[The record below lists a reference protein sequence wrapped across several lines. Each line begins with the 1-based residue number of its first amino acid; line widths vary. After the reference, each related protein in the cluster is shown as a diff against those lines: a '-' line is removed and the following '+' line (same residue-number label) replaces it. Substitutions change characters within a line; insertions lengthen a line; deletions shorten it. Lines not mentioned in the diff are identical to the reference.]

1 VIFGSAPSFTFDSL
15 LDRVD
20 WSQAPTSNSGDTEAT
35 MPTTS
40 TTSASGSLHR
50 GFDASR
56 WRVLAILSIAIVL
69 SLTTWFSATAITP
82 ELKREW
88 HLSPFVLS
96 WLTVGVQIG
105 FVCGAL
111 AASLV
116 NLPDIV
122 RLNRLM
128 ALSAA
133 LAAAANA
140 SLLVEPS
147 PIVAI
152 AARVLTGL
160 ALAGVYPPA
169 LKLVSTWFNRDRG
182 LALGMVVGALT
193 LGSSMPHLFRSL
205 SAAVDWRFVVKMS
218 TLATSIG
225 AVLFLFFAREG
236 PYPFGRA
243 LFDPRQAGAVFR
255 DRNLLLANLGYFG
268 HMWELYAMWAWL
280 LVYVNAALGAQ
291 HISLV
296 GRASLLTFVAIGMG
310 TFGCI
315 LGGILSDRIG
325 RTATTAG
332 MMIVSGAC
340 ALAIGFAFDGPS
352 WLFISIL
359 VIWGV
364 SVIGDSAQFSAMVTE
379 LADRRFVGTALSV
392 QLGLGFALTVV
403 AIWLMPRMADFLGSW
418 RWAFLMLVPGPSIGA
433 SAMLLLRRSPAS
445 ARLANGM
452 R

>member
-1 VIFGSAPSFTFDSL
+1 MTA
-15 LDRVD
+15 
-20 WSQAPTSNSGDTEAT
+20 
-35 MPTTS
+35 
-40 TTSASGSLHR
+40 
-50 GFDASR
+50 
-56 WRVLAILSIAIVL
+56 
-69 SLTTWFSATAITP
+69 WFSATSILP

-88 HLSPFVLS
+88 NVSPFVLA
-96 WLTVGVQIG
+96 WLTIGVQIG

-122 RLNRLM
+122 RLRTLM
-128 ALSAA
+128 AVSAL

-140 SLLVEPS
+140 SLLLDHGPVG
-147 PIVAI
+147 AI
-152 AARVLTGL
+152 AARVVTGF

-169 LKLVSTWFNRDRG
+169 LKLVSTWFNRNRG
-182 LALGMVVGALT
+182 LALGTVIAALT

-205 SAAVDWRFVVKMS
+205 SSAVDWRFVIKSS
-218 TLATSIG
+218 TLATLVG
-225 AVLFLFFAREG
+225 AILFLLFAREG

-255 DRNLLLANLGYFG
+255 DRDLLLANLGYFG

-280 LVYVNAALGAQ
+280 LVYVNEALGTQ
-291 HISLV
+291 HLLTV
-296 GRASLLTFVAIGMG
+296 GRASLLTFVAIATGA
-310 TFGCI
+310 FGCM
-315 LGGILSDRIG
+315 LGGVLSDRIG
-325 RTATTAG
+325 RTLTTAG

-352 WLFISIL
+352 WLFITIL
-359 VIWGV
+359 VIWGI

-379 LADRRFVGTALSV
+379 LADQRFVGTALSV

-403 AIWLMPRMADFLGSW
+403 AIWLMPRIAGLLGSW
-418 RWAFLMLVPGPSIGA
+418 RWTFVVLVPGPLIGA
-433 SAMLLLRRSPAS
+433 LTMLLLRRSPAS
-445 ARLANGM
+445 VRLANGM

>member
-1 VIFGSAPSFTFDSL
+1 MP
-15 LDRVD
+15 
-20 WSQAPTSNSGDTEAT
+20 PTES
-35 MPTTS
+35 
-40 TTSASGSLHR
+40 TSASGSLHHVA
-50 GFDASR
+50 DASR
-56 WRVLAILSIAIVL
+56 WRVLALLSIAIVL
-69 SLTTWFSATAITP
+69 SLTAWFSATSIMP

-88 HLSPFVLS
+88 NLSPFVLA
-96 WLTVGVQIG
+96 WLTNGVQIG

-111 AASLV
+111 GASLV

-122 RLNRLM
+122 RLRTLM
-128 ALSAA
+128 TLSAL

-140 SLLVEPS
+140 SLLLDHGPVG
-147 PIVAI
+147 AI
-152 AARVLTGL
+152 AARVVTGF

-169 LKLVSTWFNRDRG
+169 LKLISTWFNRDRG
-182 LALGMVVGALT
+182 LALGTVIGALT

-205 SAAVDWRFVVKMS
+205 SNAVDWHFVVKAS
-218 TLATSIG
+218 TLATAVG

-243 LFDPRQAGAVFR
+243 LFNPRQAGAVFR

-280 LVYVNAALGAQ
+280 LVYVNEALGAQ
-291 HISLV
+291 HALSV
-296 GRASLLTFVAIGMG
+296 GRASLLTFVAIGTG
-310 TFGCI
+310 AFGCI
-315 LGGILSDRIG
+315 IGGILSDRIG
-325 RTATTAG
+325 RTLTTAG

-352 WLFISIL
+352 WLFIAIL
-359 VIWGV
+359 VIWGI

-379 LADRRFVGTALSV
+379 LADQRFVGTALSV

-403 AIWLMPRMADFLGSW
+403 AIWLMPRIADLLGSW
-418 RWAFLMLVPGPSIGA
+418 RWAFLVLVPGPSIGT

>member
-1 VIFGSAPSFTFDSL
+1 MPATS
-15 LDRVD
+15 
-20 WSQAPTSNSGDTEAT
+20 PT
-35 MPTTS
+35 P
-40 TTSASGSLHR
+40 ASSSPQR
-50 GFDASR
+50 AADASR
-56 WRVLAILSIAIVL
+56 WQVLAILSIAIVL

-88 HLSPFVLS
+88 QLSPFVLS
-96 WLTVGVQIG
+96 WLTIGVQIG

-128 ALSAA
+128 AVSALA
-133 LAAAANA
+133 AAAANA
-140 SLLVEPS
+140 SLLLAHGPMA
-147 PIVAI
+147 AI
-152 AARVLTGL
+152 AARLVTGF

-182 LALGMVVGALT
+182 LALGTVVGALT

-218 TLATSIG
+218 TLATSLG
-225 AVLFLFFAREG
+225 AALFFFFAHEG

-243 LFDPRQAGAVFR
+243 LFNPRQAGAVFR

-280 LVYVNAALGAQ
+280 LVYVNEALAAQ
-291 HISLV
+291 HMSLV
-296 GRASLLTFVAIGMG
+296 GRASFLTFVAIGTG
-310 TFGCI
+310 AFGCI

-332 MMIVSGAC
+332 MMIVSGTC
-340 ALAIGFAFDGPS
+340 AIAIGFAFDGPS
-352 WLFISIL
+352 WLFIAIL

-379 LADRRFVGTALSV
+379 LADQRFVGTALSV
-392 QLGLGFALTVV
+392 QLGLGFALTAV
-403 AIWLMPRMADFLGSW
+403 AISLMPRMAGFLGSW
-418 RWAFLMLVPGPSIGA
+418 RWAFLILVPGPSIGA
-433 SAMLLLRRSPAS
+433 AAMLLLRGSPAS

>member
-1 VIFGSAPSFTFDSL
+1 VHTTPSIC
-15 LDRVD
+15 
-20 WSQAPTSNSGDTEAT
+20 
-35 MPTTS
+35 
-40 TTSASGSLHR
+40 ASDLHR
-50 GFDASR
+50 NSDASR
-56 WRVLAILSIAIVL
+56 WWVLAILSIAIVL

-88 HLSPFVLS
+88 YLSPFAIS
-96 WLTVGVQIG
+96 WLTIGVQIG

-128 ALSAA
+128 ALSAL

-140 SLLVEPS
+140 TLLRAHGPLGAV
-147 PIVAI
+147 
-152 AARVLTGL
+152 AARVATGF

-182 LALGMVVGALT
+182 IALGTVVGALT
-193 LGSSMPHLFRSL
+193 IGSSMPHLFRSL
-205 SAAVDWRFVVKMS
+205 SGALDWRFVVKIS
-218 TLATSIG
+218 TLATSAG
-225 AVLFLFFAREG
+225 GVLLWLFAREG

-243 LFDPRQAGAVFR
+243 IFDPRQARAAFR
-255 DRNLLLANLGYFG
+255 DRDLLFANLGYFG
-268 HMWELYAMWAWL
+268 HMWELYAMWTWLLLYVNEALRAQQAWL
-280 LVYVNAALGAQ
+280 F
-291 HISLV
+291 
-296 GRASLLTFVAIGMG
+296 GRASFLTFVTIGMG
-310 TFGCI
+310 AFGCV

-332 MMIVSGAC
+332 MMIASGTC
-340 ALAIGFAFDGPS
+340 ALAIGFAFGGPS
-352 WLFISIL
+352 WLFITIL

-364 SVIGDSAQFSAMVTE
+364 TIIGDSAQFSAMITE
-379 LADRRFVGTALSV
+379 LADPRFVGTALSV

-403 AIWLMPRMADFLGSW
+403 AIWLVPRMAAFLGSW
-418 RWAFLMLVPGPSIGA
+418 RWTFLILVPGPSIGA
-433 SAMLLLRRSPAS
+433 SAMLLLRRRPGST
-445 ARLANGM
+445 RLAKGM

>member
-1 VIFGSAPSFTFDSL
+1 MPSTRASDSL
-15 LDRVD
+15 HPAGD
-20 WSQAPTSNSGDTEAT
+20 AP
-35 MPTTS
+35 
-40 TTSASGSLHR
+40 
-50 GFDASR
+50 R
-56 WRVLAILSIAIVL
+56 WQVLLLLSVAIVL
-69 SLTTWFSATAITP
+69 SLTAWFSATSIMP

-88 HLSPFVLS
+88 NLSPFALS
-96 WLTVGVQIG
+96 WLTNGVQIG

-116 NLPDIV
+116 SLPDIV
-122 RLNRLM
+122 RLRWLM
-128 ALSAA
+128 ALSAL

-140 SLLVEPS
+140 SLLLDLGPAGAV
-147 PIVAI
+147 
-152 AARVLTGL
+152 AARVVTGF

-182 LALGMVVGALT
+182 LALGTVIGALT
-193 LGSSMPHLFRSL
+193 LGSAMPHLFRSL
-205 SAAVDWRFVVKMS
+205 SEAVDWRFVVKMS
-218 TLATSIG
+218 TLTTLVG
-225 AVLFLFFAREG
+225 AILFLFFAREG

-280 LVYVNAALGAQ
+280 LMYVNEALVAQ
-291 HISLV
+291 HLSLI
-296 GRASLLTFVAIGMG
+296 GRASLLTFVAIGTG
-310 TFGCI
+310 AFGCI

-325 RTATTAG
+325 RTLTTAG
-332 MMIVSGAC
+332 MMIVSGVC
-340 ALAIGFAFDGPS
+340 ALAIGLAFDGPS
-352 WLFISIL
+352 WLFITIL
-359 VIWGV
+359 VIWGI

-379 LADRRFVGTALSV
+379 LADHRFVGTALSV

-403 AIWLMPRMADFLGSW
+403 AIWLMPRIAELLGSW
-418 RWAFLMLVPGPSIGA
+418 RWTFLVLVPGPSIGA

>member
-1 VIFGSAPSFTFDSL
+1 MAQDTTK
-15 LDRVD
+15 
-20 WSQAPTSNSGDTEAT
+20 PTEPA

-40 TTSASGSLHR
+40 PIDVSNTSPRAADP
-50 GFDASR
+50 FR
-56 WRVLAILSIAIVL
+56 WRALALLAMAVVL

-88 HLSPFVLS
+88 QLSPFALA
-96 WLTVGVQIG
+96 WLTSGVQIG

-111 AASLV
+111 AASFV

-122 RLNRLM
+122 PLNLLM
-128 ALSAA
+128 ALSAL
-133 LAAAANA
+133 LAALANA
-140 SLLVEPS
+140 SLLLIHGPTA
-147 PIVAI
+147 AI
-152 AARVLTGL
+152 AARVVTGF

-182 LALGMVVGALT
+182 LALGTIVGALT

-218 TLATSIG
+218 SLATSIG
-225 AVLFLFFAREG
+225 AALFFFFAHEG

-243 LFDPRQAGAVFR
+243 LFNPRQAGAVFR

-280 LVYVNAALGAQ
+280 LVYVSEALAAQRLSAT
-291 HISLV
+291 
-296 GRASLLTFVAIGMG
+296 GRASFFTFLAIGSG
-310 TFGCI
+310 AFGCI
-315 LGGILSDRIG
+315 LGGFLSDRFG
-325 RTATTAG
+325 RTATTAA
-332 MMIVSGAC
+332 MLAVSGSC
-340 ALAIGFAFDGPS
+340 AFAIGFAFDGPV
-352 WLFISIL
+352 WLFLAILIVWGISI
-359 VIWGV
+359 
-364 SVIGDSAQFSAMVTE
+364 IGDSAQFSAMVTE
-379 LADRRFVGTALSV
+379 LSDQHFVGTALSV

-403 AIWLMPRMADFLGSW
+403 AISLMPKMAAFLGSW
-418 RWAFLMLVPGPSIGA
+418 RWAFVMLLPGPLIGA
-433 SAMLLLRRSPAS
+433 SAMVVLRKSPAS

>member
-1 VIFGSAPSFTFDSL
+1 MHTTPSTY
-15 LDRVD
+15 
-20 WSQAPTSNSGDTEAT
+20 TSD
-35 MPTTS
+35 
-40 TTSASGSLHR
+40 LHR
-50 GFDASR
+50 SSDASR
-56 WRVLAILSIAIVL
+56 WEVLAILSIAIVL

-88 HLSPFVLS
+88 HLSPFAIS
-96 WLTVGVQIG
+96 WLTIGVQIG

-122 RLNRLM
+122 RLNWLM
-128 ALSAA
+128 ALSAL

-140 SLLVEPS
+140 TLLTTHGPVGAVAS
-147 PIVAI
+147 RIV
-152 AARVLTGL
+152 TGF

-169 LKLVSTWFNRDRG
+169 LKVVSTWFNRDRG
-182 LALGMVVGALT
+182 IALGAVVGALT
-193 LGSSMPHLFRSL
+193 IGSSMPHLFRSL
-205 SAAVDWRFVVKMS
+205 SAAVDWRFVAKIS
-218 TLATSIG
+218 TLATSVG
-225 AVLFLFFAREG
+225 GVLLWLFAREG

-243 LFDPRQAGAVFR
+243 IFDPRQAGAVFR
-255 DRNLLLANLGYFG
+255 DRDLLLANLGYFG

-280 LVYVNAALGAQ
+280 LLYVNEALGAQ
-291 HISLV
+291 HVWLF
-296 GRASLLTFVAIGMG
+296 GRASFLTFVTIGTG
-310 TFGCI
+310 AFGCL

-332 MMIVSGAC
+332 MMIASGTC
-340 ALAIGFAFDGPS
+340 ALAIGFAFGGPS
-352 WLFISIL
+352 WLFTTIL

-379 LADRRFVGTALSV
+379 LADQRFVGTALSV

-403 AIWLMPRMADFLGSW
+403 AIWLVPRMAAFLGSW
-418 RWAFLMLVPGPSIGA
+418 RWTFLVRVPGPSIGA
-433 SAMLLLRRSPAS
+433 SAMLLLRRSPGS
-445 ARLANGM
+445 ARLAKGM

>member
-1 VIFGSAPSFTFDSL
+1 
-15 LDRVD
+15 
-20 WSQAPTSNSGDTEAT
+20 
-35 MPTTS
+35 MPTTPS
-40 TTSASGSLHR
+40 TYPSGSLHKVA
-50 GFDASR
+50 DASR
-56 WRVLAILSIAIVL
+56 WQVLALLSIAIVL

-88 HLSPFVLS
+88 NLSPSVLA
-96 WLTVGVQIG
+96 WLTNGVQIG

-122 RLNRLM
+122 RLRTLM
-128 ALSAA
+128 ALSAL
-133 LAAAANA
+133 LAAVANA
-140 SLLVEPS
+140 SLLVAHGPMGA
-147 PIVAI
+147 V
-152 AARVLTGL
+152 AARVVTGF

-182 LALGMVVGALT
+182 FALGIVIAALT

-205 SAAVDWRFVVKMS
+205 SGAVDWRFVVKMS
-218 TLATSIG
+218 TLATSVG

-236 PYPFGRA
+236 PHPFGRA
-243 LFDPRQAGAVFR
+243 VFDPRQAGAVFR

-280 LVYVNAALGAQ
+280 LVYVNEALVSQ
-291 HISLV
+291 HLAV
-296 GRASLLTFVAIGMG
+296 AGRASLLTFVAIGMG
-310 TFGCI
+310 AFGCI
-315 LGGILSDRIG
+315 VGGILSDRIG
-325 RTATTAG
+325 RTLTTAG
-332 MMIVSGAC
+332 MMMVSGAC
-340 ALAIGFAFDGPS
+340 AVAIGFAFDGPS
-352 WLFISIL
+352 WLFITIL
-359 VIWGV
+359 VIWGI

-392 QLGLGFALTVV
+392 QLGLGFALTVM
-403 AIWLMPRMADFLGSW
+403 AIWLMPRMATFLGSW
-418 RWAFLMLVPGPSIGA
+418 RWAFLVLVPGPSIGT
-433 SAMLLLRRSPAS
+433 SAMLWLRRSPAS

>member
-1 VIFGSAPSFTFDSL
+1 MPMTEFT
-15 LDRVD
+15 R
-20 WSQAPTSNSGDTEAT
+20 
-35 MPTTS
+35 
-40 TTSASGSLHR
+40 ASGSSQP
-50 GFDASR
+50 GADASR
-56 WRVLAILSIAIVL
+56 WRVLALLSIAIVL

-88 HLSPFVLS
+88 HLAPFALS
-96 WLTVGVQIG
+96 WLTIGVQIG

-122 RLNRLM
+122 SLNRLM
-128 ALSAA
+128 AFSAL

-140 SLLVEPS
+140 SLLVGHVPS
-147 PIVAI
+147 GAI
-152 AARVLTGL
+152 AARVVTGV

-182 LALGMVVGALT
+182 LALGIVIGALT

-205 SAAVDWRFVVKMS
+205 SAAVDWRFVVKAS
-218 TLATSIG
+218 TLATAVG
-225 AVLFLFFAREG
+225 ALLFLLFAREG

-243 LFDPRQAGAVFR
+243 LFSPRQAGAVFR
-255 DRNLLLANLGYFG
+255 DRDLLLANLGYFG

-280 LVYVNAALGAQ
+280 LVYVNEALGAQ
-291 HISLV
+291 HALSV
-296 GRASLLTFVAIGMG
+296 GRASLLTFVAIGTG
-310 TFGCI
+310 AFGCI
-315 LGGILSDRIG
+315 MGGILSDRIG
-325 RTATTAG
+325 RTSTTAG

-340 ALAIGFAFDGPS
+340 ALTIGFAFEGPS
-352 WLFISIL
+352 WLFITIL
-359 VIWGV
+359 VIWGI

-379 LADRRFVGTALSV
+379 LADQRFVGTALSV

-403 AIWLMPRMADFLGSW
+403 AIWLMPRMAAFLGSW
-418 RWAFLMLVPGPSIGA
+418 RWTFLVLVPGPAIGA
-433 SAMLLLRRSPAS
+433 SAMLLLRKSPAS
-445 ARLANGM
+445 GRLANGM

>member
-1 VIFGSAPSFTFDSL
+1 MHTTPSTC
-15 LDRVD
+15 
-20 WSQAPTSNSGDTEAT
+20 TSDLQRS
-35 MPTTS
+35 S
-40 TTSASGSLHR
+40 
-50 GFDASR
+50 DASR
-56 WRVLAILSIAIVL
+56 WGVLAILSIAIVL

-88 HLSPFVLS
+88 HLSSFAIS
-96 WLTVGVQIG
+96 WLTIGVQIG

-122 RLNRLM
+122 RLNWLM
-128 ALSAA
+128 AVSAL

-140 SLLVEPS
+140 TLLTAHGPVGA
-147 PIVAI
+147 V
-152 AARVLTGL
+152 AARIVTGF

-169 LKLVSTWFNRDRG
+169 LKVVSTWFNRDRG
-182 LALGMVVGALT
+182 IALGAVVGALT
-193 LGSSMPHLFRSL
+193 IGSSMPHLFRSL
-205 SAAVDWRFVVKMS
+205 SARW
-218 TLATSIG
+218 IG
-225 AVLFLFFAREG
+225 DSSLRYPPLPRRSEECFFGSSRARD

-243 LFDPRQAGAVFR
+243 IFDPRQAGAVFR
-255 DRNLLLANLGYFG
+255 DRDLLLANLGYFG

-280 LVYVNAALGAQ
+280 LVYVNEALDSRHVWLFA
-291 HISLV
+291 
-296 GRASLLTFVAIGMG
+296 RASFLTFVAIGTG
-310 TFGCI
+310 AFGCL

-332 MMIVSGAC
+332 MMIASGAC
-340 ALAIGFAFDGPS
+340 ALAIGFAFGGPS
-352 WLFISIL
+352 WLFIMIL

-364 SVIGDSAQFSAMVTE
+364 SVIGDSAQFSAMITE
-379 LADRRFVGTALSV
+379 LADQRFVGTALSV

-403 AIWLMPRMADFLGSW
+403 AIWLVPRMAAFLGSW
-418 RWAFLMLVPGPSIGA
+418 RWTFLMLVPGPSIGA
-433 SAMLLLRRSPAS
+433 SAMLLLRKSPAS

>member
-1 VIFGSAPSFTFDSL
+1 
-15 LDRVD
+15 
-20 WSQAPTSNSGDTEAT
+20 
-35 MPTTS
+35 MPTTAS
-40 TTSASGSLHR
+40 TRVPRSSREPA
-50 GFDASR
+50 DAAR
-56 WRVLAILSIAIVL
+56 WRALAILSIAIVL

-88 HLSPFVLS
+88 QLSPFVLS
-96 WLTVGVQIG
+96 WLTIGVQIG

-128 ALSAA
+128 ALCAL
-133 LAAAANA
+133 LAAVANA
-140 SLLVEPS
+140 SLLLAHGPTS
-147 PIVAI
+147 AI
-152 AARVLTGL
+152 AARIVTGF

-182 LALGMVVGALT
+182 LALGTVVGALT

-205 SAAVDWRFVVKMS
+205 STFVDWRFVVKMS

-225 AVLFLFFAREG
+225 ATLFFFFAREG

-243 LFDPRQAGAVFR
+243 LFNPRQAGAVFR

-280 LVYVNAALGAQ
+280 LVYVNASLAAQ
-291 HISLV
+291 HQSVV
-296 GRASLLTFVAIGMG
+296 GRASFLTFVAIGVG
-310 TFGCI
+310 AFGCI

-332 MMIVSGAC
+332 MMVVSGAC
-340 ALAIGFAFDGPS
+340 ALGIGLVFGGPS
-352 WLFISIL
+352 WLFITIL
-359 VIWGV
+359 IIWGV
-364 SVIGDSAQFSAMVTE
+364 SIIGDSAQFSAMITE
-379 LADRRFVGTALSV
+379 LSDRRFVGTALSV

-403 AIWLMPRMADFLGSW
+403 AIWLMPRMAYVLGSW
-418 RWAFLMLVPGPSIGA
+418 RWAFLMLVPGPSVGA
-433 SAMLLLRRSPAS
+433 FAMLLLRRKPAS

>member
-1 VIFGSAPSFTFDSL
+1 
-15 LDRVD
+15 
-20 WSQAPTSNSGDTEAT
+20 
-35 MPTTS
+35 MPTTEPI
-40 TTSASGSLHR
+40 ASGSLQ
-50 GFDASR
+50 GAGDASR
-56 WRVLAILSIAIVL
+56 WQVLVLLSMAIVL
-69 SLTTWFSATAITP
+69 SLTAWFSATSIMP

-88 HLSPFVLS
+88 NLSPFILA
-96 WLTVGVQIG
+96 WLTNGVQIG

-111 AASLV
+111 GASLI

-122 RLNRLM
+122 RLRTLM
-128 ALSAA
+128 ALSAL

-140 SLLVEPS
+140 SLLLDHGPVGA
-147 PIVAI
+147 V
-152 AARVLTGL
+152 AARVVTGF

-182 LALGMVVGALT
+182 LALGTVIGALT

-205 SAAVDWRFVVKMS
+205 SDAVDWRFVVKTS
-218 TLATSIG
+218 TLTTLVG

-236 PYPFGRA
+236 PYPFARA
-243 LFDPRQAGAVFR
+243 RFDPRQAGAVLR

-280 LVYVNAALGAQ
+280 LVYVNEALGAQ
-291 HISLV
+291 HMSMV
-296 GRASLLTFVAIGMG
+296 GRASLLTFVAIGTG
-310 TFGCI
+310 AFGCI

-325 RTATTAG
+325 RTLTTAG

-352 WLFISIL
+352 WLFITIL
-359 VIWGV
+359 VIWGI

-379 LADRRFVGTALSV
+379 LADQRFVGTALSV

-403 AIWLMPRMADFLGSW
+403 AIWLMPRMADLLGSW
-418 RWAFLMLVPGPSIGA
+418 RWTFLVLVPGPSIGA

>member
-1 VIFGSAPSFTFDSL
+1 MPS
-15 LDRVD
+15 
-20 WSQAPTSNSGDTEAT
+20 TS
-35 MPTTS
+35 S
-40 TTSASGSLHR
+40 TCASRSLHPNA
-50 GFDASR
+50 DSPR
-56 WRVLAILSIAIVL
+56 WRVLGLLSIAIVL

-96 WLTVGVQIG
+96 WLTNGVQIG

-111 AASLV
+111 TASLV

-128 ALSAA
+128 ALSATM
-133 LAAAANA
+133 AAVANVF
-140 SLLVEPS
+140 LLVQHG
-147 PIVAI
+147 PIGAV
-152 AARVLTGL
+152 AARVVTGL

-182 LALGMVVGALT
+182 LALGTLVGALT
-193 LGSSMPHLFRSL
+193 VGSSMPHLFRSF
-205 SAAVDWRFVVKMS
+205 SGSVDWRFVVKMS
-218 TLATSIG
+218 TLATSVG

-280 LVYVNAALGAQ
+280 LAYVNEALGAQ
-291 HISLV
+291 HMSLI
-296 GRASLLTFVAIGMG
+296 GRRASFLTFVAIGTG
-310 TFGCI
+310 AFGCI
-315 LGGILSDRIG
+315 LGGILSDRMG
-325 RTATTAG
+325 RTLTTAG

-340 ALAIGFAFDGPS
+340 ALVIGFAFAGPS
-352 WLFISIL
+352 WLFIMIL

-379 LADRRFVGTALSV
+379 LADQRFVGTALSV
-392 QLGLGFALTVV
+392 QLGLGFALTVA
-403 AIWLMPRMADFLGSW
+403 AIWLMPRLAEFLCSW
-418 RWAFLMLVPGPSIGA
+418 RWTFLMLVPGPSIGA
-433 SAMLLLRRSPAS
+433 SAMLLLRRTPGSR
-445 ARLANGM
+445 RLAKGM

>member
-1 VIFGSAPSFTFDSL
+1 MP
-15 LDRVD
+15 
-20 WSQAPTSNSGDTEAT
+20 AT
-35 MPTTS
+35 LP
-40 TTSASGSLHR
+40 TSASSPPPTGA
-50 GFDASR
+50 DASR
-56 WRVLAILSIAIVL
+56 WPVLAILSVAIVL

-88 HLSPFVLS
+88 HLSPFVLA
-96 WLTVGVQIG
+96 WLTIGVQIG

-128 ALSAA
+128 ALSA
-133 LAAAANA
+133 LVAAAANL
-140 SLLVEPS
+140 SLLMQHGPVG
-147 PIVAI
+147 IV
-152 AARVLTGL
+152 AARVVTGF

-182 LALGMVVGALT
+182 LALGIVVGALT

-225 AVLFLFFAREG
+225 AVLFFLFAREG
-236 PYPFGRA
+236 PYPFARA
-243 LFDPRQAGAVFR
+243 VFNPRQAGAVFR

-280 LVYVNAALGAQ
+280 LVYVNASLAAQ
-291 HISLV
+291 QVSAA
-296 GRASLLTFVAIGMG
+296 GRASLLTFAAIATGAL
-310 TFGCI
+310 GCI

-325 RTATTAG
+325 RTATTAA
-332 MMIVSGAC
+332 MMIVSGSC
-340 ALAIGFAFDGPS
+340 ALTIGLAFDGPP
-352 WLFISIL
+352 WLFITILIVWGISI
-359 VIWGV
+359 V
-364 SVIGDSAQFSAMVTE
+364 GDSAQFSATITE
-379 LADRRFVGTALSV
+379 LSDQRFVGTALSV

-403 AIWLMPRMADFLGSW
+403 AIWLLPLMADSLGSW
-418 RWAFLMLVPGPSIGA
+418 RWAFLMLVPGPLIGA
-433 SAMLLLRRSPAS
+433 FAMLLLRRSPAS

>member
-1 VIFGSAPSFTFDSL
+1 
-15 LDRVD
+15 
-20 WSQAPTSNSGDTEAT
+20 
-35 MPTTS
+35 MPTLSS
-40 TTSASGSLHR
+40 THAAGSLH
-50 GFDASR
+50 GGADALR
-56 WRVLAILSIAIVL
+56 WRILAILSIAIVL

-96 WLTVGVQIG
+96 WLTNGVQIG

-128 ALSAA
+128 TLSAV

-147 PIVAI
+147 PIGAV
-152 AARVLTGL
+152 AARVVTGF

-169 LKLVSTWFNRDRG
+169 LKLISTWFNRDRG
-182 LALGMVVGALT
+182 LALGTVIGALT
-193 LGSSMPHLFRSL
+193 VGSSMPHLFRSL
-205 SAAVDWRFVVKMS
+205 SDAVDWRFVVKTS
-218 TLATSIG
+218 TLATSVG

-243 LFDPRQAGAVFR
+243 LFNPRQAGAVFR

-280 LVYVNAALGAQ
+280 LVYVNEALGGQ
-291 HISLV
+291 HGSLV
-296 GRASLLTFVAIGMG
+296 GRASLLTFVAIGTG
-310 TFGCI
+310 AFGCI
-315 LGGILSDRIG
+315 IGGILSDRIG

-340 ALAIGFAFDGPS
+340 ALAIGFTFDGPS
-352 WLFISIL
+352 WLFITIL

-379 LADRRFVGTALSV
+379 LADQRFVGTALSV
-392 QLGLGFALTVV
+392 QLGLGFALTVI
-403 AIWLMPRMADFLGSW
+403 AIWLVPRMAAFLGSW
-418 RWAFLMLVPGPSIGA
+418 RWTFLVLVPGPSIGA

-445 ARLANGM
+445 ARLSNGM

>member
-1 VIFGSAPSFTFDSL
+1 
-15 LDRVD
+15 
-20 WSQAPTSNSGDTEAT
+20 

-40 TTSASGSLHR
+40 TTSASGSLRR
-50 GFDASR
+50 GADASR
-56 WRVLAILSIAIVL
+56 WRVLALLSIAIVL

-205 SAAVDWRFVVKMS
+205 SGAVDWRFVVKMS
-218 TLATSIG
+218 TLATSVG

-280 LVYVNAALGAQ
+280 LVYVNEALGAQ
-291 HISLV
+291 HMSLA

-310 TFGCI
+310 AFGCI

-340 ALAIGFAFDGPS
+340 SLAIGFAFDGPS

>member
-1 VIFGSAPSFTFDSL
+1 MS
-15 LDRVD
+15 
-20 WSQAPTSNSGDTEAT
+20 PTR
-35 MPTTS
+35 
-40 TTSASGSLHR
+40 ASGSSHR
-50 GFDASR
+50 SADASR
-56 WRVLAILSIAIVL
+56 WRVLALLSIAIVL

-128 ALSAA
+128 AMSAG

-140 SLLVEPS
+140 FLLLEPS
-147 PIVAI
+147 PISAV
-152 AARVLTGL
+152 AARVVTGF

-169 LKLVSTWFNRDRG
+169 LKVVSTWFNRDRG

-205 SAAVDWRFVVKMS
+205 SGAVDWRFVVKMS
-218 TLATSIG
+218 TLATLVG
-225 AVLFLFFAREG
+225 AALFLFFAREG

-280 LVYVNAALGAQ
+280 LVYVNEALAAQRLA
-291 HISLV
+291 LV
-296 GRASLLTFVAIGMG
+296 GRASLLTFVAIGTG
-310 TFGCI
+310 AFGCVI
-315 LGGILSDRIG
+315 GGLLSDRIG
-325 RTATTAG
+325 RTLTTAG
-332 MMIVSGAC
+332 MMIVSGGC
-340 ALAIGFAFDGPS
+340 AIAIGFAFGGPS
-352 WLFISIL
+352 WLFIAIM
-359 VIWGV
+359 VVWGI
-364 SVIGDSAQFSAMVTE
+364 SVIGDSAQFSAMITE
-379 LADRRFVGTALSV
+379 LSDQRFVGTALSV

-403 AIWLMPRMADFLGSW
+403 AISLMPRLAGFLGSW
-418 RWAFLMLVPGPSIGA
+418 RWTFLMLVPGPMLGTT
-433 SAMLLLRRSPAS
+433 AMLLLRRSPAS

>member
-1 VIFGSAPSFTFDSL
+1 MI
-15 LDRVD
+15 
-20 WSQAPTSNSGDTEAT
+20 
-35 MPTTS
+35 PTTPS
-40 TTSASGSLHR
+40 TASPSPHQDA
-50 GFDASR
+50 DASR
-56 WRVLAILSIAIVL
+56 WRVLLLLAVAIVL

-82 ELKREW
+82 ELKRAW
-88 HLSPFVLS
+88 HLSPFAVS

-128 ALSAA
+128 ALASI

-140 SLLVEPS
+140 SLLMKPG
-147 PIVAI
+147 PIVAVAI
-152 AARVLTGL
+152 RIVTGF

-182 LALGMVVGALT
+182 LALGTVVGALT
-193 LGSSMPHLFRSL
+193 IGSSMPHLFRSL
-205 SAAVDWRFVVKMS
+205 SGEVDWRFVVIMS
-218 TLATSIG
+218 SLATTVG
-225 AVLFLFFAREG
+225 AFLFFFFAHEG

-243 LFDPRQAGAVFR
+243 VFDPRQAGAVFR

-268 HMWELYAMWAWL
+268 HMWELYAMWAWI
-280 LVYVNAALGAQ
+280 LVYVDQALVAQ
-291 HISLV
+291 HASVI
-296 GRASLLTFVAIGMG
+296 GRASFLTFVAIGIG
-310 TFGCI
+310 ALGCF
-315 LGGILSDRIG
+315 LGGFLSDRIG
-325 RTATTAG
+325 RTATTAA
-332 MMIVSGAC
+332 MMIVSGTC
-340 ALAIGFAFDGPS
+340 ALVIGFAFGGPA
-352 WLFISIL
+352 WGFIAIL
-359 VIWGV
+359 MIWGV

-379 LADRRFVGTALSV
+379 LADQRFVGTALSV

-403 AIWLMPRMADFLGSW
+403 AIELLPWLADFLGSW
-418 RWAFLMLVPGPSIGA
+418 RWTFLLLVPGPALGA

>member
-1 VIFGSAPSFTFDSL
+1 MRSA
-15 LDRVD
+15 V
-20 WSQAPTSNSGDTEAT
+20 TET
-35 MPTTS
+35 KMPTTS
-40 TTSASGSLHR
+40 SACASDSSHT
-50 GFDASR
+50 DAEASR
-56 WRVLAILSIAIVL
+56 WRVLGLLSIAVVL

-88 HLSPFVLS
+88 HLSPFILS
-96 WLTVGVQIG
+96 WLTNGVQIG

-122 RLNRLM
+122 RLNKLM
-128 ALSAA
+128 ALSAL
-133 LAAAANA
+133 LAATANVF
-140 SLLVEPS
+140 LLLQHG
-147 PIVAI
+147 PIGTV
-152 AARVLTGL
+152 AARVVTGF

-182 LALGMVVGALT
+182 LALGTVVGALT

-205 SAAVDWRFVVKMS
+205 SGAVDWRFVVEMS
-218 TLATSIG
+218 TLATSVG

-236 PYPFGRA
+236 PYPFRRA

-280 LVYVNAALGAQ
+280 LVYVNEALASQ
-291 HISLV
+291 HMWLV
-296 GRASLLTFVAIGMG
+296 GRASLLTFVAIGTG
-310 TFGCI
+310 AFGCTM
-315 LGGILSDRIG
+315 GGILSDRIG
-325 RTATTAG
+325 RTLTTAG

-340 ALAIGFAFDGPS
+340 ALLIGFAFNGPP
-352 WLFISIL
+352 WLFITIL

-379 LADRRFVGTALSV
+379 LADQRFVGTALSV

-433 SAMLLLRRSPAS
+433 SAMLLLRRSPGS

>member
-1 VIFGSAPSFTFDSL
+1 MLTTSLTSAPDSL
-15 LDRVD
+15 
-20 WSQAPTSNSGDTEAT
+20 
-35 MPTTS
+35 
-40 TTSASGSLHR
+40 
-50 GFDASR
+50 R
-56 WRVLAILSIAIVL
+56 WKVLAILAIAIVL

-88 HLSPFVLS
+88 DLSPFILS
-96 WLTVGVQIG
+96 WLTIGVQIG

-122 RLNRLM
+122 RLNQLM
-128 ALSAA
+128 ALSAL

-140 SLLVEPS
+140 SLLLAHGPMA
-147 PIVAI
+147 AI
-152 AARVLTGL
+152 AARVVTGF

-182 LALGMVVGALT
+182 LALGMVIAALT

-205 SAAVDWRFVVKMS
+205 SSAVDWRFVVKMS
-218 TLATSIG
+218 TLTTSVG
-225 AVLFLFFAREG
+225 AALFFFFAREG

-243 LFDPRQAGAVFR
+243 LFNPHQAGAVFR

-280 LVYVNAALGAQ
+280 LVYVNQALAAQ
-291 HISLV
+291 HLAV
-296 GRASLLTFVAIGMG
+296 AGRASFLTFVAIGIG
-310 TFGCI
+310 TVGCI

-325 RTATTAG
+325 RTLTTAG
-332 MMIVSGAC
+332 MMAVSGAC
-340 ALAIGFAFDGPS
+340 ALAIGLAFDGPA
-352 WLFISIL
+352 WLFITIL
-359 VIWGV
+359 VIWGIA
-364 SVIGDSAQFSAMVTE
+364 VIGDSAQFSAMVTE
-379 LADRRFVGTALSV
+379 LSDQRFVGTALSV
-392 QLGLGFALTVV
+392 QLGLGFALTVA

-418 RWAFLMLVPGPSIGA
+418 RWAFLMLVPGPLIGA
-433 SAMLLLRRSPAS
+433 SAMLWLRRSPAS

>member
-1 VIFGSAPSFTFDSL
+1 
-15 LDRVD
+15 
-20 WSQAPTSNSGDTEAT
+20 

-40 TTSASGSLHR
+40 TACASDPSHTHAE
-50 GFDASR
+50 ASR
-56 WRVLAILSIAIVL
+56 WRVLGLLSIAVVL

-88 HLSPFVLS
+88 HLSPFILS
-96 WLTVGVQIG
+96 WLTNGVQIG

-116 NLPDIV
+116 NLPDMV

-128 ALSAA
+128 ALAALSAA
-133 LAAAANA
+133 VANA
-140 SLLVEPS
+140 FLLLQHG
-147 PIVAI
+147 PIGAVT
-152 AARVLTGL
+152 ARVVTGF

-182 LALGMVVGALT
+182 LALGTVVGALT
-193 LGSSMPHLFRSL
+193 VGSSMPHLFRSL
-205 SAAVDWRFVVKMS
+205 SSAVDWRFVVKMS
-218 TLATSIG
+218 TLATSVG
-225 AVLFLFFAREG
+225 AALFLFFAREG
-236 PYPFGRA
+236 PYPFKRA

-280 LVYVNAALGAQ
+280 LVYVNEALSSQ
-291 HISLV
+291 HLWLV
-296 GRASLLTFVAIGMG
+296 GRASLLTFVAIGIG
-310 TFGCI
+310 AFGCI

-325 RTATTAG
+325 RTLTTAG
-332 MMIVSGAC
+332 MLSVSGTC
-340 ALAIGFAFDGPS
+340 ALVIGCVFDGPL
-352 WLFISIL
+352 WLFIAIL
-359 VIWGV
+359 VIWGI

-379 LADRRFVGTALSV
+379 LADQRFVGTALSV

-433 SAMLLLRRSPAS
+433 LAMLLLRRSPGS
-445 ARLANGM
+445 ARLANGI